1 MSHEKGAAAPLTP
14 VVVAKKYRI
23 AVEDA
28 AAILEQYGDDA
39 KAVHKAAR
47 RIAA

>member
-1 MSHEKGAAAPLTP
+1 MTDTKGAAAPLTP
-14 VVVAKKYRI
+14 VAVSKKYRI
-23 AVEDA
+23 SLEDA
-28 AAILEQYGDDA
+28 KAIVAEHGDDV